1 MATATKTDESAD
13 IFLDT
18 SLFPQKSV
26 EARGTKYTFRELS
39 AGEYDQCV
47 KNASDDEGVVNSVQ
61 LLRWMMIKGSVE
73 PKLTASAIANLPLF
87 VIGELGRV
95 VNDLNYGEDSLQP
108 LADRLRQSG
117 WKVEAPEKPEAPK
130 D

>member
-1 MATATKTDESAD
+1 MATKTDEKVD

-26 EARGTKYTFRELS
+26 EARGSTYTFRELS

-47 KNASDDEGVVNSVQ
+47 KSATDDDGVTNPVQ

-73 PKLTASAIANLPLF
+73 PKLTPTDIANLPLF
-87 VIGELGRV
+87 VVGEIGRV
-95 VNDLNYGEDSLQP
+95 VNELNYGEDTLEP
-108 LADRLRQSG
+108 LAARLRQAG
-117 WKVEAPEKPEAPK
+117 WKVEEPEKPEAPK
-130 D
+130 G